1 MPTPAYR
8 SVELWSPVDPDGGSC
23 ELKDYPRSMDVEPT
37 ADIVSGELVA
47 CFEDSCEIY
56 HNGEWNH
63 LVETREIRRDHSSA
77 VKDNRL
83 LLIGG
88 YHHTTLTSTEWI
100 SLDGSPSQPG
110 PFNIRHGQSHC
121 TLQISNEKII
131 ITGGKDTELYVTEYQ
146 LTGDGNETPLTPM
159 RPRRSH
165 ACGVYQGVG
174 GEQVRRVYSYLW
186 TEAILMIS
194 MMMMMFDNWNQ
205 E

>member
-1 MPTPAYR
+1 MIGCC
-8 SVELWSPVDPDGGSC
+8 SKEWCCVLGGD
-23 ELKDYPRSMDVEPT
+23 EHVPRSLSVNLT
-37 ADIVSGELVA
+37 GVA
-47 CFEDSCEIY
+47 CYLNTCEIY
-56 HNGEWNH
+56 QEGSWKNLQNTTNNR
-63 LVETREIRRDHSSA
+63 LYHSSA
-77 VKDNRL
+77 ATQDAV

-88 YHHTTLTSTEWI
+88 QGEDTTEWI
-100 SLDGSPSQPG
+100 PVYGSPSQPG

-165 ACGVYQGVG
+165 ACGVYKGVG